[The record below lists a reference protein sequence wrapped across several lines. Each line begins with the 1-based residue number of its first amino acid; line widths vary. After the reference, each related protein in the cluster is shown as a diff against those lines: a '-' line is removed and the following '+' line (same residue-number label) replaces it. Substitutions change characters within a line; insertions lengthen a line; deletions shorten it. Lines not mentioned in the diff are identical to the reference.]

1 MFDRCVRN
9 IEEIRFLFFS
19 SKEVEIIETCE
30 PEKRYAIFLT
40 NLEAP
45 EHIIISNQK
54 KPNC

>member
-30 PEKRYAIFLT
+30 PEKRYALFLT

-45 EHIIISNQK
+45 EHIIISYQK